1 MWYNPLERNEK
12 ENSIMDDVL
21 FENRYTE
28 DKTLVREFHKYCLCK
43 THRKVGIIMLL
54 IGVVTGAIMS
64 LNQFGVVSITGT
76 KGVILWE
83 VSIVAFVLGF
93 MLSIY
98 YLMTTRIALRQDRKA
113 MGGEIPETVIQF
125 TDRDVII
132 SELGK
137 IKTFHYRELGEV
149 IETKNLF
156 VLPISRYAAVV
167 AAKAGFT
174 YGNTDDFREFIE
186 AKYDPSRRI

>member
-1 MWYNPLERNEK
+1 
-12 ENSIMDDVL
+12 MDDVL
-21 FENRYTE
+21 FENKYTE
-28 DKTLVREFHKYCLCK
+28 DKVMVREFHKYCLCK
-43 THRKVGIIMLL
+43 THRKVGLILLAIGIIA
-54 IGVVTGAIMS
+54 GGIMAMS
-64 LNQFGVVSITGT
+64 SAGFISVTGT

-83 VSIVAFVLGF
+83 VSIVGFILGF
-93 MLSIY
+93 LLSIY
-98 YLMTTRIALRQDRKA
+98 YMMTTWIALRQDRRA

-125 TDRDVII
+125 TDNEVII

-167 AAKAGFT
+167 AAKTGFT
-174 YGNTDDFREFIE
+174 YGNSDDFRKFIE
-186 AKYDPSRRI
+186 AKYDPTHRV

>member
-1 MWYNPLERNEK
+1 
-12 ENSIMDDVL
+12 MDDVL

-28 DKTLVREFHKYCLCK
+28 NKVLVREFHKYCLCRN
-43 THRKVGIIMLL
+43 HRRVGRVMLIIG
-54 IGVVTGAIMS
+54 IVCGAIMS
-64 LNQFGVVSITGT
+64 MSQFGVITIKGT

-83 VSIVAFVLGF
+83 ASIVFLILGF
-93 MLSIY
+93 LLSIY
-98 YLMTTRIALRQDRKA
+98 HMMTTWIALRQDRKA

-125 TDRDVII
+125 TEKEVII

-167 AAKAGFT
+167 AAKEGFT
-174 YGNTDDFREFIE
+174 YGNADDFRKFIE
-186 AKYDPSRRI
+186 AKYDPARRV

>member
-43 THRKVGIIMLL
+43 THRKIGIILL
-54 IGVVTGAIMS
+54 IIGVVTGALMS
-64 LNQFGVVSITGT
+64 MSQFGMISITGT

-83 VSIVAFVLGF
+83 ISIVAIVLGF

-125 TDRDVII
+125 TDKEVII

-137 IKTFHYRELGEV
+137 IKTFHYRELGES

-156 VLPISRYAAVV
+156 VLPISRYAAIV
-167 AAKAGFT
+167 AAKNGFT
-174 YGNTDDFREFIE
+174 YGNADDFRKFIE
-186 AKYDPSRRI
+186 DKYDPARRI

>member
-1 MWYNPLERNEK
+1 
-12 ENSIMDDVL
+12 MDDVL

-28 DKTLVREFHKYCLCK
+28 NKVLVREFHKYCLCR
-43 THRKVGIIMLL
+43 THRRVGKVMLVIGL
-54 IGVVTGAIMS
+54 IAGAIMS
-64 LNQFGVVSITGT
+64 LSQFGVISVTGT

-83 VSIVAFVLGF
+83 AAIVFLILGF
-93 MLSIY
+93 LLSIY
-98 YLMTTRIALRQDRKA
+98 HMMTTWIALRQDRRT

-125 TDRDVII
+125 TDKEVII

-137 IKTFHYRELGEV
+137 LKTFHYRELGEV

-167 AAKAGFT
+167 AAKEGFT
-174 YGNTDDFREFIE
+174 YGNENDFREFIE
-186 AKYDPSRRI
+186 AKYDPARRI

>member
-1 MWYNPLERNEK
+1 
-12 ENSIMDDVL
+12 MDDVL

-28 DKTLVREFHKYCLCK
+28 DKILVREFHKYCLCK
-43 THRKVGIIMLL
+43 THRKVGIIMLI
-54 IGVVTGAIMS
+54 IGVIAGGLMS
-64 LNQFGVVSITGT
+64 MNQFGAVSITGT

-83 VSIVAFVLGF
+83 ISIVAFVLGF
-93 MLSIY
+93 MLNIY

-167 AAKAGFT
+167 AAKTGFT
-174 YGNTDDFREFIE
+174 YGNPDDFRKFIE